1 MQANRPSDILRTY
14 VHVQDGN
21 RMAPVDAPDSFWPEL
36 AAGAFPKLDQ
46 GRLLS
51 AFTFS
56 SAWETW
62 ERHPAGEELVLLLS
76 GSVTILLEAPEG
88 QRRIALATAGE
99 YVLVP
104 PGVWHTATTE
114 TESTLLFLTPGVG
127 TEHRPV

>member
-1 MQANRPSDILRTY
+1 MKSDDCNDILRTY
-14 VHVQDGN
+14 VHVQDGP
-21 RMAPVDAPDSFWPEL
+21 RMAPIDAPDSFWPDL
-36 AAGAFPKLDQ
+36 AAGAFPQLDQ

-62 ERHPAGEELVLLLS
+62 ERHPAGEELVMLLA
-76 GSVTILLEAPEG
+76 GSVLVTLETEDGPRRMALTTVG
-88 QRRIALATAGE
+88 QYL
-99 YVLVP
+99 LVP
-104 PGVWHTATTE
+104 PGIWHTASTE